1 MTHEMRKKGNESLA
15 IVKSVAIS
23 AVKSPAKTS
32 ENSAIVHFS
41 GALAG
46 GRSGWCAGSNRAF

>member
-1 MTHEMRKKGNESLA
+1 MIQEMRKKGSESLA
-15 IVKSVAIS
+15 SVKSVAIS
-23 AVKSPAKTS
+23 AMKSPAKTS

-46 GRSGWCAGSNRAF
+46 GRSGL